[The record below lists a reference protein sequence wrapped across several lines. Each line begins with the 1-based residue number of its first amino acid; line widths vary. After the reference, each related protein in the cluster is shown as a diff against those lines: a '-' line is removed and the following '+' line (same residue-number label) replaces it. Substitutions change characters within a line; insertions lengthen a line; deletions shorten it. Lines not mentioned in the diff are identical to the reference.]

1 MPVKYART
9 STYRFTLV
17 ELLVVIAII
26 GILVALLLPAIQA
39 AREAARRNNCIN
51 NLKQIGLAVQNH
63 VDAFKHLPSGGWGW
77 NWTGDPDRGYGEKQP
92 GGWVYN
98 ILDFM
103 EEKSLRQLGKGQPAA
118 QKRAAARE
126 VVRSPLK
133 VMTCETRRKLDIFR
147 FKFSITNADATDLV
161 ARGDYVANASGNG
174 VNEFGGGPGSLSA
187 GDAESFWTT
196 GNYANAKNLTGVIYQ
211 RSTTK
216 LRSIVDGTS
225 KTYLIGEKYLNVADY
240 DSGDDASDNEFM
252 YVGYDN
258 DMYKTSEKMPALD
271 GTLGASDPN
280 RYGSAHGGGFHMVL
294 CDGSTRA
301 IDYEITLQVHQAYG
315 NRRDGKVLTLP

>member
-1 MPVKYART
+1 MRKLRRT
-9 STYRFTLV
+9 AFTLV

-63 VDAFKHLPSGGWGW
+63 VDAFKHMPTGGWGW
-77 NWTGDPDRGYGEKQP
+77 NWTGDPDRGYAEKQP

-98 ILDFM
+98 ILDFL
-103 EEKSLRQLGKGQPAA
+103 EEKSLRQLGKGQSATA
-118 QKRAAARE
+118 KKAAARD
-126 VVRSPLK
+126 VIRTPLK
-133 VMTCETRRKLDIFR
+133 VMTCETRRKLDIFYC
-147 FKFSITNADATDLV
+147 KFNPTANNADYTELV
-161 ARGDYVANASGNG
+161 ARGDYAANASGTGN
-174 VNEFGGGPGSLSA
+174 NEYGGGPGSLAA

-240 DSGDDASDNEFM
+240 DSGNDGSDNEFM

-258 DMYKTSEKMPALD
+258 DMYKTSEKVPYLD
-271 GTLGASDPN
+271 GALGTSDPN
-280 RYGSAHGGGFHMVL
+280 RYGSAHGGGFHMAL

-301 IDYEITLQVHQAYG
+301 IEYEITIQVHQAYG
-315 NRRDGKVLTLP
+315 NRRDGKNLTLP